1 MAVSPKTCRTMA
13 LIGQLLPHHLRLK
26 YFAIF
31 KSAYNLILIIT
42 LVEEQQSF
50 ERFYMLLNTF

>member
-1 MAVSPKTCRTMA
+1 MAVSPKTFRTMA
-13 LIGQLLPHHLRLK
+13 LIGQPLPHHLSLK

-31 KSAYNLILIIT
+31 ESAYNLILIIT

-50 ERFYMLLNTF
+50 